1 MVQNEGQTELRGKT
15 QALLDGP
22 LKHIRAAALAAAL
35 LPLASIAAAPASAQS
50 VCASGGVCG
59 TVFNDAN
66 NNGIQDAGETGIEGV
81 KVFVCQLC
89 DGTDTIA
96 GETGPGGTYSIFVPG
111 GDTTVSVLIPTGM
124 VASPPN
130 VGSDAFDSDGIPD
143 GGGFSVAA
151 GVPADGTATDFGFFT
166 LPVQQPGTG
175 TPGYWKNHP
184 EAWPVSSI
192 TVGGL
197 TYTKAQAIAYD
208 PLIWSDLGVLYA
220 EQHRDE
226 LGIEMLRRAISEG
239 SPGQRRARVRANLAE
254 LQWKHGDREGAKTGF
269 QRALDEM
276 QSSVGRNH
284 PDVAAILEKY
294 SQVLKR
300 SGLKAEA
307 QDAADRAARIHAAF
321 DFQTNRNGLTTDWRD
336 DIRPPER

>member
-1 MVQNEGQTELRGKT
+1 MRWIVTIIFAVLPAAADWSASYRLGEDFLQQGRTEDALRVLKAALEERPGEAAILDALGRTELTVGRYRSAKRYFEKASLAT
-15 QALLDGP
+15 TDNAVPLTNMAQACFALREYRRAEQLLRQALACQPGSGEAW
-22 LKHIRAAALAAAL
+22 RL
-35 LPLASIAAAPASAQS
+35 LGQVL
-50 VCASGGVCG
+50 
-59 TVFNDAN
+59 FKFRRY
-66 NNGIQDAGETGIEGV
+66 QDAE
-81 KVFVCQLC
+81 
-89 DGTDTIA
+89 
-96 GETGPGGTYSIFVPG
+96 S
-111 GDTTVSVLIPTGM
+111 
-124 VASPPN
+124 
-130 VGSDAFDSDGIPD
+130 
-143 GGGFSVAA
+143 
-151 GVPADGTATDFGFFT
+151 
-166 LPVQQPGTG
+166 
-175 TPGYWKNHP
+175 
-184 EAWPVSSI
+184 AW
-192 TVGGL
+192 
-197 TYTKAQAIAYD
+197 TKAQAIAYD

-284 PDVAAILEKY
+284 PDIAAILEKY